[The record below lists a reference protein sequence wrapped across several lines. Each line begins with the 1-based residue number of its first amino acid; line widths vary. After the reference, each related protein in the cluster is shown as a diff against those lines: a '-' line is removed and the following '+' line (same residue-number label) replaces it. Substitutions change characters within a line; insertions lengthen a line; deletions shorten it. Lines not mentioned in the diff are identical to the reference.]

1 MVCGCVVGDD
11 TCVTVV
17 TGRCMEWVYMLCKE
31 GGTREQIK
39 LTSMMARRD
48 GLDGW
53 DRGVV
58 GSVSLLREFLN
69 LAGGGGF
76 VWD

>member
-1 MVCGCVVGDD
+1 
-11 TCVTVV
+11 
-17 TGRCMEWVYMLCKE
+17 MLRKE

-39 LTSMMARRD
+39 LTSIMARR
-48 GLDGW
+48 
-53 DRGVV
+53 
-58 GSVSLLREFLN
+58 GSWGGGHRSLLREFLN

>member
-1 MVCGCVVGDD
+1 
-11 TCVTVV
+11 
-17 TGRCMEWVYMLCKE
+17 MLCKE

-69 LAGGGGF
+69 LAGDGGF